1 MSACNFT
8 IPFTKSVT
16 EILEKA
22 KKTIESQ
29 SGNFTGDENAG
40 NFDVSI
46 FGNTVIGSYLVNGQ
60 DLNIDITEKPFL
72 VPCSMIESYLKNNLN

>member
-22 KKTIESQ
+22 KKTVEAQGGS
-29 SGNFTGDENAG
+29 FTGDESAG
-40 NFDVSI
+40 NFNVSI
-46 FGNTVIGSYLVNGQ
+46 FGNTVVGSYSVNDS
-60 DLNIDITEKPFL
+60 DLNIDITDKPFL
-72 VPCSMIESYLKNNLN
+72 VPCNMIENFLKSQLN

>member
-16 EILEKA
+16 EVLEKA
-22 KKTIESQ
+22 KKTVEAQ
-29 SGNFTGDENAG
+29 NGNFTGDEQKG

-46 FGNTVIGSYLVNGQ
+46 FGNTVIGSYEVINQ
-60 DLNIDITEKPFL
+60 ELNIDITEKPFL
-72 VPCSMIESYLKNNLN
+72 VPCNMIENFLKSQLN

>member
-22 KKTIESQ
+22 KKTVEAQNGS
-29 SGNFTGDENAG
+29 FTGDETKG

-46 FGNTVIGSYLVNGQ
+46 FGNTVVGSYEVIDQ
-60 DLNIDITEKPFL
+60 SLNIDIIEKPFL
-72 VPCSMIESYLKNNLN
+72 VPCNMIENFLKSQLN

>member
-22 KKTIESQ
+22 KRTVESQ
-29 SGNFTGDENAG
+29 GGNFTGDESAG

-46 FGNTVIGSYLVNGQ
+46 FGNTVIGFYSVIGSE
-60 DLNIDITEKPFL
+60 LNIDITDKPFL
-72 VPCSMIESYLKNNLN
+72 VPCNIIENFLKNQLN

>member
-46 FGNTVIGSYLVNGQ
+46 FGNTVIGSYSVNGQ
-60 DLNIDITEKPFL
+60 NLNIDITEKPFL
-72 VPCSMIESYLKNNLN
+72 VPCNMIESYLKNNLN

>member
-8 IPFTKSVT
+8 IPFSKSVT

-29 SGNFTGDENAG
+29 NGTFTGDENAG

-46 FGNTVIGSYLVNGQ
+46 FGNTVIGSYAVTGQ

>member
-46 FGNTVIGSYLVNGQ
+46 FGNTVIGSYTVTGQ
-60 DLNIDITEKPFL
+60 ELNIDISEKPFL
-72 VPCSMIESYLKNNLN
+72 VPCNMIESFLKNQLN

>member
-46 FGNTVIGSYLVNGQ
+46 FGNTVIGSYTVIGQ
-60 DLNIDITEKPFL
+60 NLNIDITEKPFL
-72 VPCSMIESYLKNNLN
+72 VPCNMIESYLKNNLN

>member
-29 SGNFTGDENAG
+29 SGNFKGDENSG

-46 FGNTVIGSYLVNGQ
+46 FGNTVIGSYTVTGQ
-60 DLNIDITEKPFL
+60 ELNIDISEKPFL
-72 VPCSMIESYLKNNLN
+72 VPCNMIESFLKNQLN

>member
-29 SGNFTGDENAG
+29 SGNFKGDENSG

-46 FGNTVIGSYLVNGQ
+46 FGNTVIGSYTVTGKE
-60 DLNIDITEKPFL
+60 LNIDISEKPFL
-72 VPCSMIESYLKNNLN
+72 VPCNMIESFLKNQLN

>member
-16 EILEKA
+16 EVLEKA
-22 KKTIESQ
+22 KKTVEAQ
-29 SGNFTGDENAG
+29 NGNFTGDEQKG

-46 FGNTVIGSYLVNGQ
+46 FGNTVVGFYEVMNQ
-60 DLNIDITEKPFL
+60 ELNINIIEKPFL
-72 VPCSMIESYLKNNLN
+72 VPCNIIENFLKSQLN

>member
-16 EILEKA
+16 DILEKA
-22 KKTIESQ
+22 KKTVEAQ
-29 SGNFTGDENAG
+29 NGNFTGDETKG

-46 FGNTVIGSYLVNGQ
+46 FGNTVVGSYEVFDQ
-60 DLNIDITEKPFL
+60 SLNIDIIEKPFL
-72 VPCSMIESYLKNNLN
+72 VPCNMIENFLKSQLN